1 LFNALYWYTFLVLFL
16 LTLLAICAE
25 PQGTT
30 FRAMTFNI
38 WRGGTQFKPLEQTIE
53 VIKKS
58 NADIVGIQEPDDS
71 LEAIAKGLGWSRSDK
86 ASIVT
91 RFEIIEDWSVEGS
104 RWGGAVVRLPNG
116 RDIVFLNTHLNPF
129 PYGPY
134 EVRDKKATTKEEL
147 QKVEEESGRVR
158 QMKAMLESLASKGN
172 GRPVVFTGDFNTPS
186 HLDWVAST
194 QERNFGVQFKWP
206 VTLMAAEVGLRDAF
220 RTIHPDPAKT
230 PGFTWS
236 PGYPAGTFEPDDVMD
251 RIDFVFYRGLTVVDA
266 WVVGESG
273 PHTYIAIDP
282 WPSDHRAVAAD
293 FRLD

>member
-1 LFNALYWYTFLVLFL
+1 MLSL
-16 LTLLAICAE
+16 LTLIALCAE
-25 PQGTT
+25 PQATV

-38 WRGGTQFKPLEQTIE
+38 WRGGTQFQPIEQTIG
-53 VIKKS
+53 VIKRS

-71 LEAIAKGLGWSRSDK
+71 LVAIAEGLGWNRSDK

-104 RWGGAVVRLPNG
+104 RWGGAIIRLPNG

-134 EVRDKKATTKEEL
+134 EVRDKKATTMEQL
-147 QKVEEESGRVR
+147 VKVEEDSGRVR
-158 QMKAMLESLASKGN
+158 QMKAVLESLASKGKE
-172 GRPVVFTGDFNTPS
+172 RPVVFTGDFNSPS
-186 HLDWVAST
+186 HLDWVTST
-194 QERNFGVQFKWP
+194 KERNFGVEFEWP
-206 VTLMAAEVGLRDAF
+206 ITLLALEVGLRDAF

-236 PGYPAGTFEPDDVMD
+236 PGYPVGKLDEDDVMD
-251 RIDFVFYRGLTVVDA
+251 RIDFVLYRGLTAVGA

-273 PHTYIAIDP
+273 PHTHIAVDP